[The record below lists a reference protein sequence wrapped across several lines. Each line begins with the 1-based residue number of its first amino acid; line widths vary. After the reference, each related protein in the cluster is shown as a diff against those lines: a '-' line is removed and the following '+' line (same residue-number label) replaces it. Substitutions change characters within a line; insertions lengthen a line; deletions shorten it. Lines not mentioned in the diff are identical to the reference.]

1 MHDIV
6 DIRLTIVIISNYFR
20 FDHCAE
26 ESFRKP
32 GESLCSVGSVEGLH
46 SMITDVLSTSVEFLC
61 GDYKADNDKCDSV
74 NDRHQNLKNVTI
86 NNPRKTPVLPFIQ
99 IITNYP
105 QLLEMRNSSTS
116 EEVTKT
122 TTSISV

>member
-86 NNPRKTPVLPFIQ
+86 NNPRKNTGPSLHSDNNELPA
-99 IITNYP
+99 T
-105 QLLEMRNSSTS
+105 LRN
-116 EEVTKT
+116 EKLKH
-122 TTSISV
+122 